1 MLELKQSLIRSLAHW
16 ADFGGRFTQTAPNR
30 VVERTP
36 RRLLGVVIFC
46 LAARGWAQEAQG
58 TPTFSVKANLVSALA
73 TVHDRD
79 GRVVKNLTKDDF
91 VLLEDG
97 KPQTIRY
104 FSQEP
109 DLPLTVGILVDTS
122 RSQIGILG
130 QEGRASYE
138 FLNQVLREDKDQA
151 FLVSF
156 DTEVHAL
163 QGLTSSRSELAAGLR
178 RLTIP
183 GDVATLI
190 YSAIRSSSENPM
202 REQSG
207 RKAFILLTDG
217 VAYKDPVSLDAAIEF
232 AQRADTIIYPIRFTG
247 HVQTFRPVRSAI
259 LAGVS
264 ERGKQ
269 ALHRMADETGGVYY
283 EVGKEQSIEEIYSN
297 VEELLRNQYSIGFAP
312 AHPDDG
318 KYHKITLMTKDH
330 HLIVHTRDGYYAK

>member
-1 MLELKQSLIRSLAHW
+1 MSELRQSHIRSISRPTG
-16 ADFGGRFTQTAPNR
+16 FGRRSTQTELSR

-36 RRLLGVVIFC
+36 MGLLWLVIVC
-46 LAARGWAQEAQG
+46 LAARSWAQEAQG

-73 TVHDRD
+73 TVHDRN
-79 GRVVKNLTKDDF
+79 GRVVKNLTQDDF

-97 KPQTIRY
+97 KPLKIRY
-104 FSQEP
+104 FSQES
-109 DLPLTVGILVDTS
+109 DLPLTIGILVDTS
-122 RSQIGILG
+122 RSQIGILRE
-130 QEGRASYE
+130 EGRASYE
-138 FLNQVLREDKDQA
+138 FLNQVLREGTDQA

-156 DTEVHAL
+156 DTQVHTL
-163 QGLTSSRSELAAGLR
+163 QGLTSSRSELAASLK

-183 GDVATLI
+183 GDVATLLH
-190 YSAIRSSSENPM
+190 SAVRSSSEKPM
-202 REQSG
+202 REQTG

-217 VAYKDPVSLDAAIEF
+217 VAYKDPVSLDTAIEF

-247 HVQTFRPVRSAI
+247 QVQAFRPVRSAI

-283 EVGKEQSIEEIYSN
+283 EVGREQSIEEIYSN
-297 VEELLRNQYSIGFAP
+297 IEELLRNQYSIGFAP

-318 KYHKITLMTKDH
+318 KYHKIKLMTKDH
-330 HLIVHTRDGYYAK
+330 HLTVHTRDGYYSK